1 MYLGNPDW
9 TRVHVDVDFVAG
21 ALTRKYEADGSVCT
35 QQAYA
40 SKWLVPGQSRS
51 FHTMYHVVLDV
62 SDIMLPVAPVRWP
75 WRAAAPD
82 SALCTCRVC

>member
-1 MYLGNPDW
+1 MVAQAIRIPNSIFQSSPCHAVYLGNPDW

-40 SKWLVPGQSRS
+40 SKGLLAVQ
-51 FHTMYHVVLDV
+51 FH
-62 SDIMLPVAPVRWP
+62 
-75 WRAAAPD
+75 
-82 SALCTCRVC
+82 